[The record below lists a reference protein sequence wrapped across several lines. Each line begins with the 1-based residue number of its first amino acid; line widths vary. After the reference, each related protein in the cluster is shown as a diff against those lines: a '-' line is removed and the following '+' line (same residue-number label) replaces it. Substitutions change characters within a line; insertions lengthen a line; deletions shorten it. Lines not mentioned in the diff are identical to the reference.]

1 MGTTLTGAFI
11 SQTYDSLIK
20 VTDNDNLT
28 STAKRLTDGLG
39 NDSPLFLST
48 DKLGVGI
55 TPTTTFQVSGNSQL
69 GGNLTVTGNLIV
81 QGTTTT
87 VDTDTLSVKDPLI
100 IVGSDNTS
108 SDAVDLGFY
117 GVYDTSGSLDLFAG
131 LFRDASD
138 GKFHLFKDV
147 QVEPTTTVNKSATG
161 YTVATLVGNL
171 EGTLTGTIASTT
183 VATTQSASDNSTK
196 VATTAYVDNQV
207 TIQDLDFAGDSNTG
221 SVDLDSQT
229 FTIAGTTNEIETSAS
244 GQTLTVGLPSTV
256 AITTK
261 ITSPI
266 FGLGEGTSNKIQF
279 IGSNGNW
286 RINIS
291 DSANQFVI
299 HSESLVADYFTVI
312 GGGGIKL
319 NAYGSGSKTGTV
331 AKNLA
336 VDSSGNIIETDG
348 GVVDGSGTA
357 NDVVMWSDSN
367 TLTDAPI
374 AISSN
379 DATFAG
385 AITTTSATGIKIDT
399 TGNAILELDGA
410 SGSTEAIIFRHS
422 GTEVSRIAH
431 SNSTSLVFSTGSSVT
446 AALTLDA
453 SQNATFAGSIT
464 IPEYIV
470 HSGDTDTFF
479 GFVTDNEYKV
489 TVGNSTKIF
498 ADANSAYLYHQ
509 GSVKLN
515 TTSGGVLVT
524 GDINLSGTAI
534 YKNSGTL
541 EIKSEIINIKGV
553 TTNENIA
560 GFNENG
566 SVDLYHDNSKKLET
580 TSTGVSVTGDLTATS
595 GKFISTSSSSGDYVR
610 LYAGSGTAQWDI
622 YGSGETLRLSENS
635 SGGGIFQVD
644 SGASFGSDV
653 AIGGTAN
660 TYSNQTVLTINGS
673 TYGRLDLESSNTL
686 RSSLFAGSSNTTLD
700 VASGFFTI
708 DVGGSEAIR
717 IDTSGNVGI
726 ENTNP
731 VTLKSATTLQVNGNA
746 KLGDANDR
754 GLLSLGDIASTGAN
768 AGIWRGAAGAYG
780 SAGNFLNIGGYDGI
794 VFTTGNAD
802 ISSQT
807 TALTLDSS
815 QNATFA
821 GNITSTGTSITL
833 DSAGSADY
841 IADRANDTSGATYQ
855 YKTNGT
861 IKWYH
866 GLRGVSSDDFFLFNY
881 GTGANA
887 LHIETSNSKA
897 NFSGDISLDNT
908 GSGDRTLT
916 ISTTTGGDPI
926 IVMNSDA
933 SNRSGLIRYQD
944 NGTNIG
950 RIEYVHNGDRID
962 FQAGSSTGA
971 TMSIEN
977 NAVGIGETN
986 PLSDL
991 TVRSDSSGGR
1001 GGEISIVNY
1010 ASNATGNEAA
1020 LNFGLESSTYNAD
1033 LSNAQ
1038 IKARVNNGAN
1048 AASDLIFSLWNGSAF
1063 GEKMRL
1069 HSDGNLGI
1077 GTNSILSGNRLD
1089 VRGGNI
1095 MVGGFG
1101 GGTDYGLI
1109 LTPDD
1114 GSGYWNIANVTGGV
1128 LTFNNSSTIGSSE
1141 QMRLTTTGLGIGT
1154 SPNQTGFGT
1163 DETVLTVK
1171 GKASGK
1177 RGILELIGL
1186 GNADNDTVGI
1196 LSFMSQSAT
1205 QELASIKGLRHTSD
1219 ESGKLTFSTNDSEA
1233 MRIDQ
1238 DGNVGIG
1245 SNSPSSY
1252 NAQLVSF
1259 KDGGSFAYLGHN
1271 NSGGTF
1277 PKVSALSFGSSAV
1290 SFSHTT
1296 NGGTNAL
1303 TGSAQIAAIQSAAHN
1318 APTDMVFYT
1327 TAGGS
1332 VTEGMRLSS
1341 SGNLGIDN
1349 TSPNAPLQFNTS
1361 VATRK
1366 IVLYENANN
1375 DYEFYGFGIEGNT
1388 LIYSTGSNTDN
1399 HVFFSAQSSS
1409 SRREIARFNGNG
1421 DILFGTSTKA
1431 NDFTYLELA
1440 TNNRRILN
1448 IGSSTTSQQT
1458 LVNFRNPN
1466 GVVGELQTDGST
1478 TSFVTSS
1485 DYRLKEN
1492 VVEMTDALDRVSQ
1505 LKPSRFNF
1513 IANPDKTYDG
1523 FLAHEVQD
1531 IVPEAIS
1538 GEKDE
1543 VDEDGNEKY
1552 QGIDQ
1557 SKLVPLLVGAIQEL
1571 KAEIEILKN
1580 K

>member
-229 FTIAGTTNEIETSAS
+229 FTIAGTSSEIETSAS

-256 AITTK
+256 AITTE
-261 ITSPI
+261 IGSPI
-266 FGLGEGTSNKIQF
+266 FSTGEGVNNKIF
-279 IGSNGNW
+279 FLGNYGNW

-291 DSANQFVI
+291 DSANQLVI
-299 HSESLVADYFTVI
+299 HSESLAADQFTVK
-312 GGGGIKL
+312 GGGTIQL
-319 NAYGSGSKTGTV
+319 NNYGSGSKTGTV

-348 GVVDGSGTA
+348 NIVDGSGTA

-374 AISSN
+374 AISGN

-385 AITTTSATGIKIDT
+385 DITATSKKFISTSSSSGDYVRLYAGSGTAQWDIYGSGENLRLSENSSGGGIFQVDSGASFAGDVGLTGSGDKIISAISSDDDATLFLSGAGSGKDTHIVYGGDRDLFISKSSSATAT
-399 TGNAILELDGA
+399 SE
-410 SGSTEAIIFRHS
+410 
-422 GTEVSRIAH
+422 GTPVLTLG
-431 SNSTSLVFSTGSSVT
+431 SNS
-446 AALTLDA
+446 
-453 SQNATFAGSIT
+453 NATFAGSIT
-464 IPEYIV
+464 IPEYII

-524 GDINLSGTAI
+524 GDINLTGTAI

-541 EIKSEIINIKGV
+541 EIKSEIINIKGI

-566 SVDLYHDNSKKLET
+566 SVDLYHDNSKKFET
-580 TSTGVSVTGDLTATS
+580 TSSGVSV
-595 GKFISTSSSSGDYVR
+595 
-610 LYAGSGTAQWDI
+610 
-622 YGSGETLRLSENS
+622 
-635 SGGGIFQVD
+635 
-644 SGASFGSDV
+644 
-653 AIGGTAN
+653 
-660 TYSNQTVLTINGS
+660 
-673 TYGRLDLESSNTL
+673 
-686 RSSLFAGSSNTTLD
+686 
-700 VASGFFTI
+700 
-708 DVGGSEAIR
+708 
-717 IDTSGNVGI
+717 SGNVLISNDGDATQLQI
-726 ENTNP
+726 
-731 VTLKSATTLQVNGNA
+731 KRASASQDNGLQLQDQNGNKQA
-746 KLGDANDR
+746 IFNLEGTTTND
-754 GLLSLGDIASTGAN
+754 LQIASTQK
-768 AGIWRGAAGAYG
+768 IK
-780 SAGNFLNIGGYDGI
+780 F
-794 VFTTGNAD
+794 FT
-802 ISSQT
+802 
-807 TALTLDSS
+807 
-815 QNATFA
+815 
-821 GNITSTGTSITL
+821 
-833 DSAGSADY
+833 
-841 IADRANDTSGATYQ
+841 
-855 YKTNGT
+855 
-861 IKWYH
+861 
-866 GLRGVSSDDFFLFNY
+866 SSDCANPPTSERMVID
-881 GTGANA
+881 GAGDVT
-887 LHIETSNSKA
+887 IDNS
-897 NFSGDISLDNT
+897 

-950 RIEYVHNGDRID
+950 RIEYVHNGDKLQ
-962 FQAGSSTGA
+962 FQAGSATGQILELTNSGA
-971 TMSIEN
+971 TFTDDVTIDNSSPEFFLTPDSAKYSWMIAAQEN
-977 NAVGIGETN
+977 VDQHFEITPSTTVGGSTFNA
-986 PLSDL
+986 P
-991 TVRSDSSGGR
+991 
-1001 GGEISIVNY
+1001 
-1010 ASNATGNEAA
+1010 A
-1020 LNFGLESSTYNAD
+1020 LK
-1033 LSNAQ
+1033 
-1038 IKARVNNGAN
+1038 INGADN
-1048 AASDLIFSLWNGSAF
+1048 AATFAGNVLLNGGTLFTDAITAYSGSSISVNAGSSHFAVTVNGS
-1063 GEKMRL
+1063 EKMRITSSAEG
-1069 HSDGNLGI
+1069 HI
-1077 GTNSILSGNRLD
+1077 ELSGTAPLIKATASNGGSGLRIN
-1089 VRGGNI
+1089 VAAQSSGNI
-1095 MVGGFG
+1095 FRVQEDGTTLFQIDDGGATTINGSLSITADGSNAATFTESSAGILTIATVDDFIVDAEGDIALDANGGDIRLKDGGTQWGALYTGG
-1101 GGTDYGLI
+1101 GGTHFYIESIQQDKDI
-1109 LTPDD
+1109 
-1114 GSGYWNIANVTGGV
+1114 IFV
-1128 LTFNNSSTIGSSE
+1128 
-1141 QMRLTTTGLGIGT
+1141 
-1154 SPNQTGFGT
+1154 
-1163 DETVLTVK
+1163 
-1171 GKASGK
+1171 
-1177 RGILELIGL
+1177 
-1186 GNADNDTVGI
+1186 GN
-1196 LSFMSQSAT
+1196 
-1205 QELASIKGLRHTSD
+1205 
-1219 ESGKLTFSTNDSEA
+1219 
-1233 MRIDQ
+1233 
-1238 DGNVGIG
+1238 
-1245 SNSPSSY
+1245 
-1252 NAQLVSF
+1252 
-1259 KDGGSFAYLGHN
+1259 DGGSTITALTLDMSNGGSATFRDDIDMGGSLNMTGSSKVLRL
-1271 NSGGTF
+1271 NSGGF
-1277 PKVSALSFGSSAV
+1277 IDFDS
-1290 SFSHTT
+1290 T
-1296 NGGTNAL
+1296 N
-1303 TGSAQIAAIQSAAHN
+1303 
-1318 APTDMVFYT
+1318 
-1327 TAGGS
+1327 
-1332 VTEGMRLSS
+1332 
-1341 SGNLGIDN
+1341 
-1349 TSPNAPLQFNTS
+1349 LQFNTQRNPNTGAFNDTNKS
-1361 VATRK
+1361 HAHIGLQGPDGGSQINFGTAAANNTVATTRMV
-1366 IVLYENANN
+1366 I
-1375 DYEFYGFGIEGNT
+1375 D
-1388 LIYSTGSNTDN
+1388 
-1399 HVFFSAQSSS
+1399 
-1409 SRREIARFNGNG
+1409 GNG

-1448 IGSSTTSQQT
+1448 IGSSTVSQQT

-1492 VVEMTDALDRVSQ
+1492 VVEMTDALDRVSK

-1543 VDEDGNEKY
+1543 IDEDGNEKY